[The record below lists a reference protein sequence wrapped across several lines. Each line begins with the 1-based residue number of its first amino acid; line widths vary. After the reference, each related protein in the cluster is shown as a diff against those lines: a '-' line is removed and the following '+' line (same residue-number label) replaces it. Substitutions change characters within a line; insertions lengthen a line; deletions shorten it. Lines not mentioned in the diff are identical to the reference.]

1 MVFTE
6 AMCPR
11 GIFRVSIGEGEKE
24 TFIYSVHLQP
34 LDGVSRAEARFKQL
48 EQIKE
53 FMDKDHIN
61 YPHAHQIWW
70 VTSTLPIC
78 RNGMKKIWNNLKERF
93 FFIWRSCFRSFH
105 FRP

>member
-1 MVFTE
+1 MVASKYPLKNIAFELLDHMVFTE

-48 EQIKE
+48 EQIKNSWT
-53 FMDKDHIN
+53 KTI
-61 YPHAHQIWW
+61 
-70 VTSTLPIC
+70 
-78 RNGMKKIWNNLKERF
+78 
-93 FFIWRSCFRSFH
+93 
-105 FRP
+105 